1 MEEKVNR
8 TVTVNNKMKSAYE
21 LAMER
26 LDKSSPTVKITDAQK
41 KKLADLESKY
51 KAKIAEREIALK
63 ADIGK
68 AAEAGEFEK
77 VQELEGRLV
86 SERKDLQAELED
98 RKQQLRDGK
107 VSKS

>member
-1 MEEKVNR
+1 
-8 TVTVNNKMKSAYE
+8 MKSAYE

-26 LDKSSPTVKITDAQK
+26 LDKSSPTVKITGAQK
-41 KKLADLESKY
+41 KQIADLESKY
-51 KAKIAEREIALK
+51 RAKIAEREIALK
-63 ADIGK
+63 DDIGK

-77 VQELEGRLV
+77 VQELEARLV
-86 SERKDLQAELED
+86 SERKTLQTELEE